1 MINESIVKFKYL
13 LEFILK
19 VNNINYQE
27 SLSNSDVNDFQI
39 DQKQIIDNDFT
50 YAPIEF
56 NISFLALP
64 KKKLFEIEI
73 KNKNNYKKNIS
84 PKFQLGTKEKRTK
97 NKIIKLSVKSMQEN
111 LKKEKK
117 NYVYRKDAYYK
128 HFKALFAKYIRNKV
142 NNLKN
147 ICFPNFN
154 KNNFAALSYKFT
166 GNPKEKDNI
175 KFLSMKIKDLL
186 ILGKDEEIKNRQ
198 YNNELLIKYIEN
210 NRELSIDKNKYEELI
225 SCLDE
230 TLENELMEFYN
241 NKIEFENINKDIK
254 CLIFDKHFKN
264 ETGISLLE
272 KNGFIK
278 AIKKY
283 NTKNEI

>member
-1 MINESIVKFKYL
+1 LINESIVKFKYL

-50 YAPIEF
+50 YAQIEF

-73 KNKNNYKKNIS
+73 NNKNNYKKNIS

-111 LKKEKK
+111 LKTEKK

-230 TLENELMEFYN
+230 TLENELVEFYN

-278 AIKKY
+278 ILNKQY
-283 NTKNEI
+283 Q

>member
-27 SLSNSDVNDFQI
+27 SLSNSDVNDLQI

-73 KNKNNYKKNIS
+73 NNKNNYKKNIS
-84 PKFQLGTKEKRTK
+84 PKFQLGTKERRTK

-198 YNNELLIKYIEN
+198 YNNELLIKYIES

-278 AIKKY
+278 ILNKQY
-283 NTKNEI
+283 Q

>member
-84 PKFQLGTKEKRTK
+84 PKFQLGTKERRTK

-230 TLENELMEFYN
+230 TLENELVEFYN

-278 AIKKY
+278 ILNKQ
-283 NTKNEI
+283 

>member
-84 PKFQLGTKEKRTK
+84 PKFQLGTKKRRTK

-111 LKKEKK
+111 LKTEKK

-278 AIKKY
+278 ILNKQY
-283 NTKNEI
+283 Q

>member
-84 PKFQLGTKEKRTK
+84 PKFQLGTKERRTK

-111 LKKEKK
+111 LKTEKK

-230 TLENELMEFYN
+230 TLENELVEFYN

-278 AIKKY
+278 ILNKQY
-283 NTKNEI
+283 Q

>member
-19 VNNINYQE
+19 VNKINYQE

-73 KNKNNYKKNIS
+73 KNKNNYKKNIR
-84 PKFQLGTKEKRTK
+84 PKFQLGTKERRTK

-198 YNNELLIKYIEN
+198 FNNELLIKYIEN

-278 AIKKY
+278 ALKKY
-283 NTKNEI
+283 NTKNNN

>member
-84 PKFQLGTKEKRTK
+84 PKFQLGTKERRTK

-278 AIKKY
+278 ILNKQY
-283 NTKNEI
+283 Q

>member
-73 KNKNNYKKNIS
+73 KNKNNYKKNIR
-84 PKFQLGTKEKRTK
+84 PKFQLGTKERRTK

-166 GNPKEKDNI
+166 GNPKEKDNV

-278 AIKKY
+278 ILNKQY
-283 NTKNEI
+283 

>member
-272 KNGFIK
+272 KNGFIR
-278 AIKKY
+278 ILNKKY
-283 NTKNEI
+283 Q

>member
-84 PKFQLGTKEKRTK
+84 PKFQLGTKERRTK

-111 LKKEKK
+111 LKTEKK

-210 NRELSIDKNKYEELI
+210 NRELAKDKNKYEELI

-264 ETGISLLE
+264 ETGISLL
-272 KNGFIK
+272 KNNGFIK
-278 AIKKY
+278 ILKDKY
-283 NTKNEI
+283 Q

>member
-27 SLSNSDVNDFQI
+27 SLSNSDVNDLQI
-39 DQKQIIDNDFT
+39 DQKQIFDNDFT

-117 NYVYRKDAYYK
+117 NYIYRKDAYYK

-230 TLENELMEFYN
+230 TLENELVEFYN

-278 AIKKY
+278 ILNKQY
-283 NTKNEI
+283 

>member
-73 KNKNNYKKNIS
+73 KNKNNYKKNIR
-84 PKFQLGTKEKRTK
+84 PKFQLGTKERRTK

-230 TLENELMEFYN
+230 TLENELVEFYN

-278 AIKKY
+278 ILNKQY
-283 NTKNEI
+283 Q

>member
-1 MINESIVKFKYL
+1 LINESIVKFKYL

-84 PKFQLGTKEKRTK
+84 PKFQLETKEKRTK

-111 LKKEKK
+111 LKTEKK

-166 GNPKEKDNI
+166 GNPKQKDNV

-272 KNGFIK
+272 KNGFIR
-278 AIKKY
+278 ILNKKY
-283 NTKNEI
+283 Q

>member
-19 VNNINYQE
+19 LNNINYQE

-50 YAPIEF
+50 YAQIEF

-73 KNKNNYKKNIS
+73 NNKNNYKKNIS

-111 LKKEKK
+111 LKTEKK

-230 TLENELMEFYN
+230 TLENELVEFYN

-278 AIKKY
+278 ILNKQY
-283 NTKNEI
+283 Q

>member
-84 PKFQLGTKEKRTK
+84 PKFQLGTKERRTK

-264 ETGISLLE
+264 ETGLSLLE
-272 KNGFIK
+272 KNGFIR
-278 AIKKY
+278 ILNKKY
-283 NTKNEI
+283 Q

>member
-19 VNNINYQE
+19 LNNINYQE

-73 KNKNNYKKNIS
+73 KNKNNYKKNIR
-84 PKFQLGTKEKRTK
+84 PKFQLGTKERRTK

-111 LKKEKK
+111 LKTEKK

-278 AIKKY
+278 ILNKQY
-283 NTKNEI
+283 Q

>member
-73 KNKNNYKKNIS
+73 KNKNNYKKNIR
-84 PKFQLGTKEKRTK
+84 PKFQLGTKERRTK

-117 NYVYRKDAYYK
+117 NYIYRKDAYYK

-198 YNNELLIKYIEN
+198 FNNELLIKYIEN

-278 AIKKY
+278 ILNKQY
-283 NTKNEI
+283 Q

>member
-73 KNKNNYKKNIS
+73 KNKNNYKKNIR
-84 PKFQLGTKEKRTK
+84 PKFQLGTKERRTK

-166 GNPKEKDNI
+166 GNPKEKDNV

-278 AIKKY
+278 ILNKQY
-283 NTKNEI
+283 Q

>member
-73 KNKNNYKKNIS
+73 KNKNNYKKNIR
-84 PKFQLGTKEKRTK
+84 PKFQLGTKERRTK

-210 NRELSIDKNKYEELI
+210 NRELSSNKNKYKELI

-230 TLENELMEFYN
+230 TLENELVEFYN

-278 AIKKY
+278 ILNKQY
-283 NTKNEI
+283 Q

>member
-1 MINESIVKFKYL
+1 LINESIVKFKYL

-73 KNKNNYKKNIS
+73 KNKNNYKKNIR
-84 PKFQLGTKEKRTK
+84 PKFQLGTKERRTK

-117 NYVYRKDAYYK
+117 NYIYRKDAYYK

-278 AIKKY
+278 ILNKQY
-283 NTKNEI
+283 Q

>member
-27 SLSNSDVNDFQI
+27 PLSNSDVNDFQI

-73 KNKNNYKKNIS
+73 KNKNGYKKNIRQ
-84 PKFQLGTKEKRTK
+84 KFQLGTKEKVTK

-111 LKKEKK
+111 LKTEKK

-166 GNPKEKDNI
+166 GNPKEKDNV

-278 AIKKY
+278 ILNKQY
-283 NTKNEI
+283 Q

>member
-73 KNKNNYKKNIS
+73 KNKNNYKKNIR
-84 PKFQLGTKEKRTK
+84 PKFQLGTKERRTK

-117 NYVYRKDAYYK
+117 NYIYRKDAYYK

-278 AIKKY
+278 ILNKQY
-283 NTKNEI
+283 Q

>member
-111 LKKEKK
+111 LKTEKK

-278 AIKKY
+278 ILNKQY
-283 NTKNEI
+283 

>member
-19 VNNINYQE
+19 LNNINYQE

-84 PKFQLGTKEKRTK
+84 PKFQLGTKERRTK

-111 LKKEKK
+111 LKTEKK

-210 NRELSIDKNKYEELI
+210 NRQLSIDKNKYEELI

-230 TLENELMEFYN
+230 TLENELVEFYN

-278 AIKKY
+278 ILNKQY
-283 NTKNEI
+283 Q

>member
-73 KNKNNYKKNIS
+73 KNKNNYKKNIR
-84 PKFQLGTKEKRTK
+84 PKFQLGTKERRTK

-254 CLIFDKHFKN
+254 CLIFD
-264 ETGISLLE
+264 
-272 KNGFIK
+272 
-278 AIKKY
+278 
-283 NTKNEI
+283 

>member
-84 PKFQLGTKEKRTK
+84 PKFQLGTKERRTK

-230 TLENELMEFYN
+230 TLENELVEFYN

-264 ETGISLLE
+264 ETGISLFE

-278 AIKKY
+278 ILNKQY
-283 NTKNEI
+283 Q

>member
-73 KNKNNYKKNIS
+73 KNKNNYKKNIR
-84 PKFQLGTKEKRTK
+84 PKFQLGTKERRTK

-198 YNNELLIKYIEN
+198 YNNELLIKYIES
-210 NRELSIDKNKYEELI
+210 NRELAKDKNKYEELI

-278 AIKKY
+278 ILNKQY
-283 NTKNEI
+283 Q

>member
-73 KNKNNYKKNIS
+73 KNKNNYKKNIRT
-84 PKFQLGTKEKRTK
+84 KFQLGTKERRTK

-264 ETGISLLE
+264 ETGISHKE
-272 KNGFIK
+272 KNGFIR
-278 AIKKY
+278 ILNKKY
-283 NTKNEI
+283 Q

>member
-84 PKFQLGTKEKRTK
+84 PKFQLGTKERRTK

-198 YNNELLIKYIEN
+198 YNNELLIKYIES

-278 AIKKY
+278 ILNKQY
-283 NTKNEI
+283 